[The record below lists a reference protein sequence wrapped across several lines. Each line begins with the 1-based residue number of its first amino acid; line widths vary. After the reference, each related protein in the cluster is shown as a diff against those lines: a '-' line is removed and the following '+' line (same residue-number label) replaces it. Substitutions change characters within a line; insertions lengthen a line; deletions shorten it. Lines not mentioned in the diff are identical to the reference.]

1 MLASKKGNLYNISD
15 DIIKKWDLKCLYP
28 PPWNTHLHPL
38 KIDGWFRWIHF
49 LLNMF
54 SSLGHQGEQN
64 ILTTP
69 EAEVEAKQAAL
80 EGRDAMILKV
90 PEAPTPEPSGTWIG
104 S

>member
-1 MLASKKGNLYNISD
+1 MISSKKGTWNA
-15 DIIKKWDLKCLYP
+15 YP
-28 PPWNTHLHPL
+28 PLEHPPTSPENWWL
-38 KIDGWFRWIHF
+38 VQMDSFPFKHF
-49 LLNMF
+49 KHFVPPLVTKGFPNLDN
-54 SSLGHQGEQN
+54 
-64 ILTTP
+64 P

>member
-1 MLASKKGNLYNISD
+1 MV
-15 DIIKKWDLKCLYP
+15 
-28 PPWNTHLHPL
+28 HM
-38 KIDGWFRWIHF
+38 IHF
-49 LLNMF
+49 LSNVL
-54 SSLGHQGEQN
+54 N
-64 ILTTP
+64 ILFLPWSPRGFQILTNP

>member
-1 MLASKKGNLYNISD
+1 MLI
-15 DIIKKWDLKCLYP
+15 P
-28 PPWNTHLHPL
+28 PLNTHLPPL
-38 KIDGWFRWIHF
+38 KIDGWFTWFIS
-49 LLNMF
+49 LLNI
-54 SSLGHQGEQN
+54 LN
-64 ILTTP
+64 ILFLPWSPRGFQILTNP

>member
-1 MLASKKGNLYNISD
+1 M
-15 DIIKKWDLKCLYP
+15 
-28 PPWNTHLHPL
+28 
-38 KIDGWFRWIHF
+38 IHF
-49 LLNMF
+49 
-54 SSLGHQGEQN
+54 
-64 ILTTP
+64 P

>member
-1 MLASKKGNLYNISD
+1 M
-15 DIIKKWDLKCLYP
+15 
-28 PPWNTHLHPL
+28 TFEHHLHPL

-49 LLNMF
+49 PVKHFKHVVPPLV
-54 SSLGHQGEQN
+54 SSGKN

>member
-1 MLASKKGNLYNISD
+1 M
-15 DIIKKWDLKCLYP
+15 
-28 PPWNTHLHPL
+28 
-38 KIDGWFRWIHF
+38 DGSHDSFPF
-49 LLNMF
+49 KTF
-54 SSLGHQGEQN
+54 GSSLGLFGEQTHLDN
-64 ILTTP
+64 P

>member
-1 MLASKKGNLYNISD
+1 MLTVS
-15 DIIKKWDLKCLYP
+15 P
-28 PPWNTHLHPL
+28 PLNTHLHPL
-38 KIDGWFRWIHF
+38 KIDGWFTWIHF
-49 LLNMF
+49 LLNILNLF
-54 SSLGHQGEQN
+54 SSLGLFGEK

>member
-1 MLASKKGNLYNISD
+1 MISSKKGTWNA
-15 DIIKKWDLKCLYP
+15 YP
-28 PPWNTHLHPL
+28 PPPFEHPL
-38 KIDGWFRWIHF
+38 TPAENWWMVHMIHF

-54 SSLGHQGEQN
+54 SSLGHQGEQK